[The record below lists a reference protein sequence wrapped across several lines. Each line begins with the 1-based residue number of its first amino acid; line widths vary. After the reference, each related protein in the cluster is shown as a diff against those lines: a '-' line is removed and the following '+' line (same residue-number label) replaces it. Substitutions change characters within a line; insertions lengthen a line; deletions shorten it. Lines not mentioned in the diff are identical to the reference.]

1 MKVFTKSGSKAVLL
15 VLGTFLFG
23 FMELKAQDFTYGG
36 YLQAL
41 PLRISAEMPE
51 PFGDE
56 VFWEYRLQ
64 NRLDLRWTPTD
75 NLEFNAQGRARL
87 FAGDLV
93 KDIPGYASLIDTD
106 DGYANLSWMAV
117 ESSDVLLH
125 LIPDRLFADWSAGDW
140 NVRVGRQRV
149 NWGINT
155 ITNPN
160 DLFNIY
166 SIYEFDYPE
175 RPGTDAVR
183 VRYFLDWASRLE
195 VAAAPSRGGIR
206 QSTYALMYGF
216 NTSGYDIQLIG
227 GWYRNRYALG
237 GGWAGSVGETGFK
250 GELMAFYDAE
260 PENTESNREASLV
273 AAVTADHMFGN
284 GLFLITEALWNSRGG
299 IDTFGLLGQPLSADN
314 PSISE
319 WQLSAIAQYSFNP
332 LLSGSLSAIWYP
344 DESGLFLSPSI
355 DYSITQNTDLMLLSQ
370 FFLGADDSPL
380 ANAGN
385 IMALSLKWN
394 F

>member
-1 MKVFTKSGSKAVLL
+1 MPV
-15 VLGTFLFG
+15 
-23 FMELKAQDFTYGG
+23 
-36 YLQAL
+36 
-41 PLRISAEMPE
+41 RISAELPE
-51 PFGDE
+51 PLGDE

-64 NRLDLRWTPTD
+64 SRLELRWVASN

-93 KDIPGYASLIDTD
+93 RDIPGYASLIDTD
-106 DGYANLSWMAV
+106 DGYANLSWMAI
-117 ESSDVLLH
+117 EQNDVLLH
-125 LIPDRLFADWSAGDW
+125 LIPDRLYADWTSGDW

-183 VRYFLDWASRLE
+183 VRYYLDWASRIE
-195 VAAAPSRGGIR
+195 VAAAPSRQGIR
-206 QSTYALMYGF
+206 ESVYAGMYGF

-227 GWYRNRYALG
+227 GYYRNRFALG
-237 GGWAGSVGETGFK
+237 SGWAGSISDTGLK
-250 GELMAFYDAE
+250 GEVMAFYDAE
-260 PENTESNREASLV
+260 TPETHGSREASVVV
-273 AAVTADHMFGN
+273 AVSGDHMFNN
-284 GLFLITEALWNSRGG
+284 GIYITSEALYNSRGG
-299 IDTFGLLGQPLSADN
+299 FETFGLLGQPLSADN

-319 WQLSAIAQYSFNP
+319 WQLSGIGQYAFNP
-332 LLSGSLSAIWYP
+332 LLSGSLAAIWYP
-344 DESGLFLSPSI
+344 DESGIFLSPSI
-355 DYSITQNTDLMLLSQ
+355 DYSLTQNIDTQILAQ
-370 FFLGADDSPL
+370 FFLGAEDSPL
-380 ANAGN
+380 SNAGN
-385 IMALSLKWN
+385 VMALSVKWN